1 MDRVVTTLGSD
12 PAKDARHSK
21 PNQERPPRGTVK
33 HLARVDSKSASR
45 LNNGPQRGVGKL
57 CLRRSPPESSAPCRD
72 GGAGIVAP
80 FLALGVAGPGPGTL
94 RQRRHQHALPPRAA
108 WSASRATGIETGIAT
123 GADHAHR
130 HALWSSA
137 LRDSLASE
145 AKLAAQSRSKDRQRL
160 QSLRTTTERTRVGR
174 SAIKEVSELDVRRKA
189 MVQAE
194 LVTGRREER
203 RVALQERRQW
213 LREPAAQ
220 SSYLRRDDESQM
232 HGGHQAEKDA
242 QASWIVPDTRPLWPH
257 GEGTSKCPSTT
268 TPRRKRARLKGGA
281 HMQAGSPQGD
291 VLADDSESV
300 IENSFYDT
308 GAAFGDEVPQFALC
322 GQRPGHVDMD
332 DALSHSCAKGQS
344 GSSFRTG
351 NHEVGIDALSPSLPT
366 LRNSS
371 QAGRQ
376 IGDAQPNSQRML
388 TSAPPTTNAGD
399 IRRKETACGIARGEV
414 EQSCHTP
421 PLGAPHHVPRPVCGK
436 VQSQSQSQE
445 EVSMSAN
452 EPASGDFA
460 LQGTETSTGAQV
472 IKTKI
477 LHALDAQSQHV
488 EGESL
493 RNSSFV
499 ERGEDVERQQALKDR
514 QMSNSQTFSLPV
526 LDELSASCPPRLQSR
541 CRKPPRQQTAVK
553 EAEAPP
559 TTRLSS
565 VVEEDRIEAD
575 ARSTPARPAL
585 TLTATSRDSNLGH
598 AAAPVAPPPASHP
611 DVESSQ
617 TLSERSFWA
626 APLVARYE
634 QAQSENLCDA
644 PSTGDQSLESRT
656 SAASRSVFDATRTG
670 TTQLPAGALF
680 PFYNFCESQML
691 ESPCGRLPPSKP
703 TGTGLYGL
711 HSPDEMGEDGALL
724 QSSTYSHS
732 RLENGCGDRSRV
744 DGSFVY
750 ELAGRSGDQRVPETL
765 RSMIFARMPPT
776 YATVGGE
783 TGGFSRRDREE
794 GGATHCGLDAVARA
808 LRATNT
814 APRRRIYPVRWRGAE
829 IRAFFQEQ
837 RSFILARGPPSRR
850 QVSGWAERFLMAA
863 ESAPNV
869 NARGNSSPRA
879 RACDISDLGLSRYS
893 RAGTSARGRNLRS
906 SLQQQQQHDS
916 LFDSF
921 ASVPWNDSGV
931 WDDSSLELDG
941 YAAPAAA

>member
-1 MDRVVTTLGSD
+1 MPAIQKTRSHFRQLDPHLTAPRSD
-12 PAKDARHSK
+12 AAKDARHSK
-21 PNQERPPRGTVK
+21 PNQERSSRGAVK
-33 HLARVDSKSASR
+33 QLARVDSKSASR
-45 LNNGPQRGVGKL
+45 VNNSPQRGVGKL
-57 CLRRSPPESSAPCRD
+57 CLRRSPPELSAPSRD
-72 GGAGIVAP
+72 GGAGGVAP

-94 RQRRHQHALPPRAA
+94 QQRQHQHGLPPQAA
-108 WSASRATGIETGIAT
+108 WSASRAAGMETGVAT

-174 SAIKEVSELDVRRKA
+174 SAIKEVSELDARRKA
-189 MVQAE
+189 MLQAE

-203 RVALQERRQW
+203 RVAFQERRQW

-220 SSYLRRDDESQM
+220 STYLRRDDESQM
-232 HGGHQAEKDA
+232 HGRHQVEKDA
-242 QASWIVPDTRPLWPH
+242 QARHWIVPDAGPLWPH
-257 GEGTSKCPSTT
+257 GEGTSKYPSTT

-281 HMQAGSPQGD
+281 EMQAGSPQGD

-308 GAAFGDEVPQFALC
+308 GAAFGNDIPQSALC
-322 GQRPGHVDMD
+322 VQRPGHVDVD
-332 DALSHSCAKGQS
+332 DALSRSCAKGQS
-344 GSSFRTG
+344 DSSSRTC
-351 NHEVGIDALSPSLPT
+351 NHGLGLDALSPSLPI

-371 QAGRQ
+371 QAGRE
-376 IGDAQPNSQRML
+376 IGDAQPNPQRML
-388 TSAPPTTNAGD
+388 SRAPLTTNAAD
-399 IRRKETACGIARGEV
+399 PRPKETARGIARGQV
-414 EQSCHTP
+414 EESCHTP
-421 PLGAPHHVPRPVCGK
+421 PLSAPHHVARPVCGK

-452 EPASGDFA
+452 GPASRDFA
-460 LQGTETSTGAQV
+460 LRGTETYTDAQV
-472 IKTKI
+472 IKAEI
-477 LHALDAQSQHV
+477 LDALDAQSQHV

-493 RNSSFV
+493 RDSSFV

-553 EAEAPP
+553 EVEALP

-565 VVEEDRIEAD
+565 VVEET
-575 ARSTPARPAL
+575 RSKAVPQSTQARPAL

-598 AAAPVAPPPASHP
+598 AAAPVAPPPPSHP
-611 DVESSQ
+611 GAESSQ

-634 QAQSENLCDA
+634 QAQSESLNDA
-644 PSTGDQSLESRT
+644 TSTGNQSLESHT
-656 SAASRSVFDATRTG
+656 SAASRSVFDATKTG

-680 PFYNFCESQML
+680 PFYDFRESQMP
-691 ESPCGRLPPSKP
+691 ESPCRRLPPSEP
-703 TGTGLYGL
+703 TSAGLDSL
-711 HSPDEMGEDGALL
+711 HSPSDEIGEGGALL
-724 QSSTYSHS
+724 QSSPYSHS
-732 RLENGCGDRSRV
+732 RLEDDCGVRSGDLREGVVAHHPDSMPDAPLAQQDRSRV

-750 ELAGRSGDQRVPETL
+750 ELAGRSGDQHVPETL
-765 RSMIFARMPPT
+765 RSTIFARMPPT
-776 YATVGGE
+776 YATVDR
-783 TGGFSRRDREE
+783 RRD
-794 GGATHCGLDAVARA
+794 
-808 LRATNT
+808 
-814 APRRRIYPVRWRGAE
+814 
-829 IRAFFQEQ
+829 
-837 RSFILARGPPSRR
+837 S
-850 QVSGWAERFLMAA
+850 
-863 ESAPNV
+863 
-869 NARGNSSPRA
+869 
-879 RACDISDLGLSRYS
+879 S
-893 RAGTSARGRNLRS
+893 RAGTSARGRNSRS
-906 SLQQQQQHDS
+906 SLQQQQRHDS

-931 WDDSSLELDG
+931 WDDSSLELEG